1 VNGIGTLNPIR
12 YRGYYYDAETGLYY
26 LRARYYDPTVGRF
39 INADDIQHLGSGD
52 AVLSYNLCAYCENS
66 PTNLYDPNGTKCIC
80 SYQRVHSNHECFDFE
95 QDEFAELYLAA
106 TGREYDF
113 NMVTSVQKSTTEVTE
128 LETIG
133 NNIIINLIST
143 GLGNAVSVYLGPT
156 IGTSVG
162 ILFGALSGSS
172 LMGSGTYPTYTVTK
186 SGYRTHSVEVAN
198 YHGYRVS
205 EERSFKYMIVEVY
218 YFMNGDI
225 AKKNEYYYDEY
236 LQYKY
241 RGHN

>member
-1 VNGIGTLNPIR
+1 
-12 YRGYYYDAETGLYY
+12 
-26 LRARYYDPTVGRF
+26 
-39 INADDIQHLGSGD
+39 
-52 AVLSYNLCAYCENS
+52 
-66 PTNLYDPNGTKCIC
+66 
-80 SYQRVHSNHECFDFE
+80 
-95 QDEFAELYLAA
+95 
-106 TGREYDF
+106 
-113 NMVTSVQKSTTEVTE
+113 
-128 LETIG
+128 
-133 NNIIINLIST
+133 
-143 GLGNAVSVYLGPT
+143 
-156 IGTSVG
+156 
-162 ILFGALSGSS
+162 
-172 LMGSGTYPTYTVTK
+172 MGSGTYPTYTVTK